1 LLVSF
6 TLTPMMSARLLR
18 RLKRKEGEAAPASE
32 GPESHEKQS
41 WLMRQLDHL
50 YSILLRL
57 SLRHRWVV
65 VSLCTVVFLSTIPL
79 LIGVGK
85 DFFPEDDQDEFEVSV
100 RAAEGTSLQ
109 STLEIA
115 QRVAADIRRLPHID
129 YTLTTIG
136 DDPQQT
142 PNEAKIYTRM
152 TPLAGRTISQFEVM
166 QMVREQVLPRYEPLN
181 LRPVVST
188 VAAIGGSSR
197 QNAAIA
203 FMLQGP
209 DLERLNQYSQALL
222 AKLREMPGVVD
233 ADTSLIFG
241 KPELRAQID
250 RSRAADLGVNVGD
263 IAQSLRLLVGGDQI
277 STYNELGE
285 QYEVHVRAT
294 ESYRAT
300 PEGIGK
306 LNVPSMRLGSVG
318 LDSVVRFE
326 EATGP
331 TQIERVSRQRQVMLT
346 ANLKPGFSQSEVIE
360 ALNREVAAMKLPA
373 EYSTGLSGRTKEL
386 ERTTNGFLLAFLLSF
401 IFMYIVLAAQFES
414 FIHPVTVL
422 LALPLSM
429 PFALVSL
436 VLAGQSMNMFTA
448 LGLLVLF
455 GMVKKNSILQ
465 IDHTNGLRAKGMER
479 HAALIQAS
487 RDRLRPILMTTIA
500 FVAGMAPLAVSSGPG
515 AGINRSTSV
524 VVIGGQ
530 SLCLL
535 LTLLATPV
543 FYSIFDDAIQSPI
556 WRRMGDGWQSWTGR
570 ARRRLVATTS
580 TLLGIGK

>member
-1 LLVSF
+1 
-6 TLTPMMSARLLR
+6 
-18 RLKRKEGEAAPASE
+18 
-32 GPESHEKQS
+32 
-41 WLMRQLDHL
+41 
-50 YSILLRL
+50 
-57 SLRHRWVV
+57 
-65 VSLCTVVFLSTIPL
+65 
-79 LIGVGK
+79 
-85 DFFPEDDQDEFEVSV
+85 
-100 RAAEGTSLQ
+100 
-109 STLEIA
+109 
-115 QRVAADIRRLPHID
+115 
-129 YTLTTIG
+129 
-136 DDPQQT
+136 
-142 PNEAKIYTRM
+142 
-152 TPLAGRTISQFEVM
+152 
-166 QMVREQVLPRYEPLN
+166 
-181 LRPVVST
+181 
-188 VAAIGGSSR
+188 
-197 QNAAIA
+197 
-203 FMLQGP
+203 
-209 DLERLNQYSQALL
+209 
-222 AKLREMPGVVD
+222 
-233 ADTSLIFG
+233 
-241 KPELRAQID
+241 
-250 RSRAADLGVNVGD
+250 
-263 IAQSLRLLVGGDQI
+263 
-277 STYNELGE
+277 
-285 QYEVHVRAT
+285 
-294 ESYRAT
+294 
-300 PEGIGK
+300 
-306 LNVPSMRLGSVG
+306 MRLGSVG
-318 LDSVVRFE
+318 LDSVVQFQ

-346 ANLKPGFSQSEVIE
+346 ANLKPGFSQSDVIE
-360 ALNREVAAMKLPA
+360 QLNREVAAMKLPP

-386 ERTTNGFLLAFLLSF
+386 ERTTTGFLLAFLLSF